1 MSLDDKPKIS
11 NLFSEV
17 LNITN
22 DKKFKI
28 FFKETITAPLSS
40 FILSEI
46 YPYVYLSIIF
56 VIISFLLILSI
67 FILMVR
73 QFNILNIIISNKNSI
88 SG

>member
-22 DKKFKI
+22 DKKFKS

>member
-40 FILSEI
+40 FILGEI

-73 QFNILNIIISNKNSI
+73 QFNILNIIISKKR
-88 SG
+88 

>member
-1 MSLDDKPKIS
+1 MSLDDKPRIS

>member
-1 MSLDDKPKIS
+1 MSLGDKPKIS

>member
-1 MSLDDKPKIS
+1 MSLGDKPKIS

-73 QFNILNIIISNKNSI
+73 QFNILNIIISKKGSI
-88 SG
+88 E

>member
-17 LNITN
+17 LNITKDN
-22 DKKFKI
+22 KFKI

-73 QFNILNIIISNKNSI
+73 QFNILNIIISKKR
-88 SG
+88 

>member
-73 QFNILNIIISNKNSI
+73 QFNILNIIISKKR
-88 SG
+88 